1 MLTDG
6 EDHGRMR
13 RTTAL
18 TTALLALALAG
29 TALAG
34 CSSSDDKSDA
44 SDKPSGQPSGQASA
58 STQPTGPAAAPT
70 TTAAPVPTRSGNGR
84 LDYTGDASGTAV
96 FTGAISCEVVAGKL
110 IGVTAPDKTDAS
122 APRYPTFIA
131 TTAGPQKLAL
141 LDISARQSFSS
152 RQSGTVSG
160 GKSGG
165 TWKVTVKDLVIEA
178 GMTGGS
184 GQKVTVNGS
193 LTCTKTTGH

>member
-18 TTALLALALAG
+18 TTTLLALALAG

-34 CSSSDDKSDA
+34 CSSSDDTSDA
-44 SDKPSGQPSGQASA
+44 SDKPSGQASSA
-58 STQPTGPAAAPT
+58 TTQPTGSAAAPT
-70 TTAAPVPTRSGNGR
+70 TTAATVPTRSGNGR

-141 LDISARQSFSS
+141 LDLSAKQSFSS
-152 RQSGTVSG
+152 RHSGTVSG
-160 GKSGG
+160 SKSGG
-165 TWKVTVKDLVIEA
+165 TWKVTVKDLVIDA